1 MGQLSNLWLN
11 GLGRLGQA
19 SLQGAVLVC
28 VILLVQ
34 VLLRQHLPGRWRYA
48 LWLLLV
54 LRLAIPWAPESRLS
68 VFNLLAHP
76 EAPAASHYLARIS
89 HDPAQVP
96 EWAKAAAVEPSL
108 PSSQAHMEAS
118 ASSGSQVAAPAGQ
131 RNVMSGLTWRFW
143 LKCIWLL
150 GVGTLLLGSF
160 RGSLRLRRIV
170 KMHRPVTESSTLN
183 LLEDCKEQMGVHT
196 IIGLV
201 ESDQIACPAIF
212 GFMRPRLLVPQ
223 GLLRKLSRDELRF
236 VFLHELAHLKRYD
249 VLLGWI
255 TLLLQVIHWFNP
267 LVWLAFYRMRTD
279 REIACDQE
287 VLRHVS
293 EPEVTSYGKTILV
306 LLNHFSQRQYL
317 PSLVGILEHK
327 TQAQRRI
334 KMIASFKRETPRVSA
349 WALALVVL
357 LSTVVLTNARPQTE
371 DETSELFVT
380 RQPRMGRYQFIFTGE
395 TTNGRGSA
403 KGSIDYTVAENGVY
417 LKGGGSQTGNTP
429 MIPMGTIAMYHLRN
443 PSLMLKF
450 PLQPGAEWTDRWTG
464 YEATTRLFIE
474 QVPISLGVKAFSDC
488 LLIET
493 TIEESPTRNPDHSRF
508 VINSTCGKRYIWLA
522 PGVGIVRMIY
532 EHKDGTTTKMLLTGY
547 EIGADTQEYLP
558 TVHNA
563 TWDYLFKS
571 DAHTH
576 GVKEKWRLSDT
587 RRAGHL
593 SHRELFP
600 KPKPLATPEPV
611 RRPGQSEAAYQATLR
626 AWHARNRASQRVD
639 QDAAPAKRPGQSEAA
654 YRAALRAYRAKKART
669 STTQAVDQDAPP
681 TKRAGQSEAA
691 YQAAWRA
698 YQAKKA
704 RSSTTRAVDQDAPP
718 TKRAGQSEAAYQAAL
733 RAYRAKKSRTSTTQA
748 VDPLLPKPVK
758 RAGQSEAA
766 YQAALRAWRAKT
778 RKGPYS
784 TREVILTK
792 NGESSRFRAWATAQT
807 RAGKHLAEGRF
818 TFAPSASRLLCLFSG
833 STGSCPEPLP
843 YYMVWV
849 YICHKERKL
858 LELPVTPGGSW
869 RQAGE
874 NGASAETSIE
884 GYETVT
890 VEAGTF
896 SDCVKHVTVISDAHS
911 DRQAANDFANGIR
924 TLWFAPGVGLV
935 KMVYTPDNGKVT
947 EAELLRF
954 EITEQSS
961 DYMPL
966 AAGNE
971 WTYSWTNDYRDYDV
985 IETIRI
991 PVPGEVVKMYVPDSQ
1006 TAGPDW
1012 KARDRDL

>member
-11 GLGRLGQA
+11 GLGWLGRA

-34 VLLRQHLPGRWRYA
+34 VLLRRHLPGRWRYA

-54 LRLAIPWAPESRLS
+54 VRLAIPWAPESRLS
-68 VFNLLAHP
+68 VFNLLAQP
-76 EAPAASHYLARIS
+76 EAPAVSHYQARVS

-96 EWAKAAAVEPSL
+96 EWADTAKVEQALPEMQSHAEAAE
-108 PSSQAHMEAS
+108 
-118 ASSGSQVAAPAGQ
+118 SGVSQVAVPARAHNDTPGF
-131 RNVMSGLTWRFW
+131 TWKFW
-143 LKCIWLL
+143 IKCIWLL
-150 GVGTLLLGSF
+150 GVGVIFAGSF
-160 RGSLRLRRIV
+160 RGSLRLWRIV
-170 KMHRPVTESSTLN
+170 KQQRPVTDSSVLN
-183 LLEDCKEQMGVHT
+183 LLEDCKEQMGVQT

-201 ESDQIACPAIF
+201 ESDQIKCPALF
-212 GFMRPRLLVPQ
+212 GFLRPRLLVPQ
-223 GLLRKLSRDELRF
+223 GLLQELSKDKLRY

-249 VLLGWI
+249 VLLGWV
-255 TLLLQVIHWFNP
+255 TLFLQAIHWFNP
-267 LVWLAFYRMRTD
+267 LVWLAFYRMRSD

-287 VLRHVS
+287 VLKHVS

-306 LLNHFSQRQYL
+306 LLNHFSRKQYL

-334 KMIASFKRETPRVSA
+334 KMIASFKRETPKVSA

-357 LSTVVLTNARPQTE
+357 LSTVVLTNAMPQTE
-371 DETSELFVT
+371 DDTTELLVT
-380 RQPRMGRYQFIFTGE
+380 RQPSMGRYQFIFAAE

-403 KGSIDYTVAENGVY
+403 IGSIDCTVAENGVY
-417 LKGGGSQTGNTP
+417 LKGGGSQTSNTP

-450 PLQPGAEWTDRWTG
+450 PLQAGAEWTDRWTG
-464 YEATTRLFIE
+464 YEARTRLFVE
-474 QVPISLGVKAFSDC
+474 QVPITMGVKAFSDC

-493 TIEESPTRNPDHSRF
+493 TIEESPTPNPDHSRF

-532 EHKDGTTTKMLLTGY
+532 EHKDGTTTKMLLTDY
-547 EIGADTQEYLP
+547 EIGADTQAYLP

-600 KPKPLATPEPV
+600 KPKPIATSEPA
-611 RRPGQSEAAYQATLR
+611 RRPGQSEAAYQA
-626 AWHARNRASQRVD
+626 
-639 QDAAPAKRPGQSEAA
+639 
-654 YRAALRAYRAKKART
+654 ALRAYRARQART
-669 STTQAVDQDAPP
+669 TASASQGVDQGDPP
-681 TKRAGQSEAA
+681 
-691 YQAAWRA
+691 
-698 YQAKKA
+698 
-704 RSSTTRAVDQDAPP
+704 V
-718 TKRAGQSEAAYQAAL
+718 KRAGQSEAAYQAAL
-733 RAYRAKKSRTSTTQA
+733 RAYRARQARTATSVSKG
-748 VDPLLPKPVK
+748 VDQGAPPVK

-766 YQAALRAWRAKT
+766 YQAALRAWRARNA
-778 RKGPYS
+778 RKSSYS

-792 NGESSRFRAWATAQT
+792 NGESGRFKAWATAQT
-807 RAGKHLAEGRF
+807 RAGKHLAKGRF
-818 TFAPSASRLLCLFSG
+818 TFAPSESRLSCYFGG
-833 STGSCPEPLP
+833 STGACPEPLP

-858 LELPVTPGGSW
+858 LEFPVTPGDTW
-869 RQAGE
+869 TQAGE
-874 NGASAETSIE
+874 NGALAETSIE
-884 GYETVT
+884 GHETVT

-896 SDCVKHVTVISDAHS
+896 PSCIKHVTVISDA
-911 DRQAANDFANGIR
+911 QGKPEANDFANGVR

-935 KMVYTPDNGKVT
+935 KMQYTHDNGKVT
-947 EAELLRF
+947 EAELLRS
-954 EITEQSS
+954 EISEQSS

-971 WTYSWTNDYRDYDV
+971 WTYAWSNDYRDYDV
-985 IETIRI
+985 IETVRI
-991 PVPGEVVKMYVPDSQ
+991 PEPGDVVKMYVPDGQ
-1006 TAGPDW
+1006 TSGPDW
-1012 KARDRDL
+1012 KAMDRDL